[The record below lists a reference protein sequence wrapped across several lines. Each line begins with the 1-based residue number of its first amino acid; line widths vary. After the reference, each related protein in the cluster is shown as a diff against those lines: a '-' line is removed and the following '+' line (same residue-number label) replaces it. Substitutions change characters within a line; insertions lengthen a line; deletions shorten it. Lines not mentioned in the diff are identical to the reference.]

1 MPKPANLKPGQ
12 VPLKYA
18 RNMLQ
23 VVAAQ
28 GYNPA
33 ELLHSLQFPVD
44 PLAADADRDAMIDAR
59 LYTRLYRR
67 VMWLLQDESFGLGLR
82 QRTPA
87 GSFRM
92 LALFIIHCE
101 TLGQALQRAAEFMS
115 FCRTLTDTPSGVKYP
130 VQVLEDGSARFRFPD
145 DGDLAGSGDVDQ
157 QRYTTAHTMAIWRR
171 FCQWL
176 IGKPLDLRAVHLQAP
191 EPDKRAYF
199 DQLFDTELVFGAEH
213 NAFFMPSYTLDCPL
227 VRTEDSLRRFL
238 RDAPYHL
245 LVSPDEDDSTL
256 LSQMKRIVGND
267 LSHEFPS
274 VVAMADRLHMSV
286 RTLRRRLKEH
296 GTTYQQFKDE
306 LRREHAMRWLNQP
319 ELKINAISALL
330 GFDEPSAFHRSFK
343 KWTGMTPGEYRAS
356 RQSLTHDTVLPDAVD
371 NDKRLDFDGR

>member
-1 MPKPANLKPGQ
+1 VRSNPHAKRDP

-18 RNMLQ
+18 RSMLQ
-23 VVAAQ
+23 VAEAQ
-28 GYNPA
+28 GYNGA
-33 ELLHSLQFPVD
+33 ELLRSLQLPID
-44 PLAADADRDAMIDAR
+44 PLSPSADLDSPIDAQ
-59 LYTRLYRR
+59 YYSQIYRR

-92 LALFIIHCE
+92 LSLFIIHCE
-101 TLGQALQRAAEFMS
+101 TLEQALRRAAEFIV
-115 FCRTLTDTPSGVKYP
+115 FCRTLSDVPSAARRP
-130 VQVLEDGSARFRFPD
+130 VERLGDGTAFYRFPSDVELAESD
-145 DGDLAGSGDVDQ
+145 DTID
-157 QRYTTAHTMAIWRR
+157 QRYTMAHTMAIWRR

-176 IGKPLDLRAVHLQAP
+176 IGKPLELIAVHMQASAPDNP
-191 EPDKRAYF
+191 EYF
-199 DQLFDTELVFGAEH
+199 EHLFNCEIHYGREH
-213 NAFFMPSYTLDCPL
+213 NAFLLAEHCLDCPL
-227 VRTEDSLRRFL
+227 IHTEESLRKFL

-245 LVSPDEDDSTL
+245 LVSQDDDDSSL

-274 VVAMADRLHMSV
+274 VVTMAENLNMSV
-286 RTLRRRLKEH
+286 RTLRRRLKDL

-306 LRREHAMRWLNQP
+306 LRKEHALRWLNQP
-319 ELKINAISALL
+319 ELKINAVSALL

-356 RQSLTHDTVLPDAVD
+356 RQSPHSAE
-371 NDKRLDFDGR
+371 KSAQ

>member
-1 MPKPANLKPGQ
+1 MPPYTNAHKDP

-18 RNMLQ
+18 RSMLQ
-23 VVAAQ
+23 VAEAQ
-28 GYNPA
+28 GYDSA
-33 ELLHSLQFPVD
+33 ELLRSLQLPIN
-44 PLAADADRDAMIDAR
+44 PMAENADLDAPIDAHYYS
-59 LYTRLYRR
+59 LIYRR

-92 LALFIIHCE
+92 LTLFIIHCE
-101 TLGQALQRAAEFMS
+101 TLEQALRRASEFII
-115 FCRTLTDTPSGVKYP
+115 FCRTLSDVPSAAHKP
-130 VQVLEDGSARFRFPD
+130 VERLGNGTAFYRFPSDTELAESD
-145 DGDLAGSGDVDQ
+145 DTDE
-157 QRYTTAHTMAIWRR
+157 QRHTIAYTMAIWRR

-176 IGKPLDLRAVHLQAP
+176 IGKPLELIAVHLQSSK
-191 EPDKRAYF
+191 PDNTRYF
-199 DQLFDTELVFGAEH
+199 EQLFGCEIVYGCDH
-213 NAFFMPSYTLDCPL
+213 NAFLLAEYCLDCPL
-227 VRTEDSLRRFL
+227 VHTEESLRKFL

-245 LVSPDEDDSTL
+245 LVSQEDDDSSL

-274 VVAMADRLHMSV
+274 VVAMSAHLNMSV
-286 RTLRRRLKEH
+286 RTLRRRLKEF

-306 LRREHAMRWLNQP
+306 LRKEHAMRWLNQP
-319 ELKINAISALL
+319 ELKINAVSALL

-356 RQSLTHDTVLPDAVD
+356 RQPAAYADQHQSKEAP
-371 NDKRLDFDGR
+371 